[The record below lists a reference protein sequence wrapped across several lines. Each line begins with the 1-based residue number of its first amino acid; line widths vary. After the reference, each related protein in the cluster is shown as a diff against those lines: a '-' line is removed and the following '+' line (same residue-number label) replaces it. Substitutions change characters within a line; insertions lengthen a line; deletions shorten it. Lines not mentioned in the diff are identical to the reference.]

1 MSYRNANYCAFYVD
15 EPFSESNLG
24 ANATPDFCY
33 YNTLRAWKG
42 ADSSFPFIDA
52 HNKSY
57 QVRDGSNWE
66 RTLKPRLHQRL
77 NEAKNIILF
86 LSSHTKNSRALQEEI
101 EYGVGQLKL
110 PVIVVYPEYDTT
122 DEIDVN
128 FSQIKQLW
136 TNIPAF
142 CTYKTKVP
150 VAHIPMKKDVLKKA
164 LSDSGFTVQSPYE
177 AKDYKID

>member
-1 MSYRNANYCAFYVD
+1 MLYRNANYCAFYVD

-42 ADSSFPFIDA
+42 TDSSFPFIDA

-101 EYGVGQLKL
+101 ECGVGQLKL

-122 DEIDVN
+122 DEIEVN

-136 TNIPAF
+136 TNIPEF
-142 CTYKTKVP
+142 CTYKVEVP
-150 VAHIPMKKDVLKKA
+150 VAHVPMKKNILEKA
-164 LSDSGFTVQSPYE
+164 LSDNGFTVQSPYE

>member
-122 DEIDVN
+122 DEIEVN
-128 FSQIKQLW
+128 FSQIRKLW
-136 TNIPAF
+136 AKIPAF
-142 CTYKTKVP
+142 CTYKTEVP
-150 VAHIPMKKDVLKKA
+150 VVHVPMKKDVLKKA
-164 LSDSGFTVQSPYE
+164 LLDSNFIVQSPCNTG
-177 AKDYKID
+177 DYKIN